1 MTPNSILQHTRIFK
15 A

>member
-1 MTPNSILQHTRIFK
+1 MIPDSILQHTRIFG